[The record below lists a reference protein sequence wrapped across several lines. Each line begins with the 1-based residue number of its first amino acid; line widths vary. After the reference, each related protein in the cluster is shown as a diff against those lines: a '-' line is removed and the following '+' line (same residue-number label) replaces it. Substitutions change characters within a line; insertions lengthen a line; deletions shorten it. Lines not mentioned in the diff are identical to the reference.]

1 MKNVIKFILWFLLF
15 TFLMNCDSENPSYE
29 IWYYKSNDSETYL
42 NLKAFHKENQDE
54 RCYSTFKVND
64 SILDE
69 EKLKDLNLKVN
80 PGNFII
86 NAGAIGKD
94 WVKAEVLNVK
104 KGDSLVIQ
112 FYLKDTKETSNHG
125 PY

>member
-1 MKNVIKFILWFLLF
+1 MKNVIKFILWLLLF
-15 TFLMNCDSENPSYE
+15 TFLMNCDSENPSHE

-69 EKLKDLNLKVN
+69 ENLKDLNLKVN

-94 WVKAEVLNVK
+94 WIKAEVLNVK

-112 FYLKDTKETSNHG
+112 FYLRDTKETSNHG

>member
-1 MKNVIKFILWFLLF
+1 M
-15 TFLMNCDSENPSYE
+15 
-29 IWYYKSNDSETYL
+29 
-42 NLKAFHKENQDE
+42 
-54 RCYSTFKVND
+54 
-64 SILDE
+64 DE
-69 EKLKDLNLKVN
+69 ENLKDLNLKVN

-94 WVKAEVLNVK
+94 WIKAEVLNVK

-112 FYLKDTKETSNHG
+112 FYLRDTKETSNHG

>member
-15 TFLMNCDSENPSYE
+15 TFLMNCDSENPSHA

-42 NLKAFHKENQDE
+42 TLKAFHKENQDE
-54 RCYSTFKVND
+54 RCYSTIKVND
-64 SILDE
+64 SIFDE
-69 EKLKDLNLKVN
+69 DKLKDLNLKVN
-80 PGNFII
+80 PGNFVI
-86 NAGAIGKD
+86 NAGSVGKD
-94 WVKAEVLNVK
+94 WIKAEVLNVK

-112 FYLKDTKETSNHG
+112 FYLRDTKETSNHG